1 MTDAMMTFDMRGYR
15 QSKKYILKK
24 ILDLIVTGLG
34 LCPTQTNKSFT
45 ISLNSTVT
53 VEKCFFYRLP
63 NNESLVFTQNAFSV
77 EGNHQ
82 PTLNIRQLSF
92 SLS

>member
-1 MTDAMMTFDMRGYR
+1 MTDVMMTFDMRGYR

-24 ILDLIVTGLG
+24 ILDLIV
-34 LCPTQTNKSFT
+34 CPTQTNKSFT